1 MHLKS
6 FIRMLLAIGLLA
18 PAMVLA
24 QEAPAENSE
33 SNNAQAMQHEHGEG
47 NCFKQA
53 GISQS
58 TMEQI
63 KDLHQKMHQQAVDVC
78 QNTSLSADQKREQLK
93 QLHEQTHSQT
103 MSLLSPEQQQKIKQC
118 HGGKMEEH
126 EGRMA
131 GKGHGM
137 HGDPCAHILAHK
149 DKDKDHDQK

>member
-1 MHLKS
+1 MYLKS

-63 KDLHQKMHQQAVDVC
+63 KDLHQKM
-78 QNTSLSADQKREQLK
+78 DQ
-93 QLHEQTHSQT
+93 
-103 MSLLSPEQQQKIKQC
+103 
-118 HGGKMEEH
+118 H